1 MVELHLGSAIL
12 QLNPFISAAH
22 FMICA
27 SVVTNDRSFLSR
39 TELASF
45 SSAIKIVVNVCD
57 FHVSISTI
65 DHLHMGVAYRAGVM
79 GGHIVTYLLKHITAE
94 ISMLSNYAEK
104 LSGDGKKRYIDKLSL
119 INRVDPYTLTSSCL
133 KSDTLPKI
141 EMPDM
146 FNYLVLGTSTYT
158 SDQYLRPSNLW
169 KLIISASVAGS
180 KSWVTA

>member
-1 MVELHLGSAIL
+1 
-12 QLNPFISAAH
+12 
-22 FMICA
+22 
-27 SVVTNDRSFLSR
+27 
-39 TELASF
+39 
-45 SSAIKIVVNVCD
+45 
-57 FHVSISTI
+57 
-65 DHLHMGVAYRAGVM
+65 MGVAYRAGGI

-119 INRVDPYTLTSSCL
+119 INRADPYTLTSSCL

-158 SDQYLRPSNLW
+158 SDQF
-169 KLIISASVAGS
+169 KAF
-180 KSWVTA
+180 KSLEAYNQCFSGWIKELGGCVIDGKNVVVGKVCHV

>member
-1 MVELHLGSAIL
+1 MVPGITLLRR
-12 QLNPFISAAH
+12 
-22 FMICA
+22 CR
-27 SVVTNDRSFLSR
+27 DRSSRLTRRRVRALTVALSR
-39 TELASF
+39 VI
-45 SSAIKIVVNVCD
+45 IKETPV
-57 FHVSISTI
+57 I
-65 DHLHMGVAYRAGVM
+65 DHLHTGVAYRAGGI

-146 FNYLVLGTSTYT
+146 FNYLVLGRPTSSLPIHRT
-158 SDQYLRPSNLW
+158 NLSL
-169 KLIISASVAGS
+169 KAF
-180 KSWVTA
+180 